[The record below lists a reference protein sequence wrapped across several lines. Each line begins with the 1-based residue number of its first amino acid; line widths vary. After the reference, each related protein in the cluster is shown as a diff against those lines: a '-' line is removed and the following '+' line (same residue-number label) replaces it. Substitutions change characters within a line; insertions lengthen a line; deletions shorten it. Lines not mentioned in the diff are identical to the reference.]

1 MRTAAS
7 RSSRFLSKRESFC
20 TSTNTGMGHNPPPA
34 NPPTLAAWSRILNY
48 PNAEVGVFLLANRM
62 RLLRPEWT
70 RADIDT
76 AILVVQDILEKYS
89 TSDSEDLVKEF
100 SESYSESDFGEYDS
114 LDTSASS
121 SSSSA

>member
-1 MRTAAS
+1 MVEMDDPS
-7 RSSRFLSKRESFC
+7 
-20 TSTNTGMGHNPPPA
+20 
-34 NPPTLAAWSRILNY
+34 TLAAWSRILNY

-70 RADIDT
+70 RTDIDT
-76 AILVVQDILEKYS
+76 AIFVVQDILEKYS